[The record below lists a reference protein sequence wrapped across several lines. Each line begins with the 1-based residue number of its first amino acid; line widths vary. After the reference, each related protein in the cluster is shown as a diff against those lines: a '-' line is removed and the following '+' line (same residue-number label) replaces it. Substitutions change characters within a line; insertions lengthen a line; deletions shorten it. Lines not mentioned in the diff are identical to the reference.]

1 MSSSQKSSFNPAL
14 IIVDLQ
20 EDFCPPNGSLAVPNG
35 REIIDII
42 NKLLDLP
49 FILKV
54 ASKDWHPETHI
65 SFASNQQGKR
75 PFSDV
80 ITLTNPQKS
89 TEKKEIK
96 LWPNHCVAGTWGAEL
111 VAELNRNKIDLI
123 IEKGT
128 NESTEMY
135 SVFYDIWGNESGLT
149 KVLKEKDITDI
160 CVVGLAFD
168 YCVRETAKHAA
179 MEGFKTV
186 ILKEA
191 TRSICTEDDWGQIE
205 KDLQYSGVRLV
216 DIGDDVFSRNMDRK
230 LFSQSS
236 IN

>member
-1 MSSSQKSSFNPAL
+1 MAPSQKPSFNPAL

-20 EDFCPPNGSLAVPNG
+20 EDFCPPNGSLAVANG
-35 REIIDII
+35 RDIIDIV

-49 FILKV
+49 FILKI

-65 SFASNQQGKR
+65 SFASNQRGKR
-75 PFSDV
+75 PFSDM
-80 ITLTNPQKS
+80 ITVTNPQRS
-89 TEKKEIK
+89 AEKKEIK
-96 LWPNHCVAGTWGAEL
+96 LWPDHCVAGTWGGQL
-111 VAELNRNKIDLI
+111 VAELNSDKIDLV

-128 NESTEMY
+128 NERTEMY

-149 KVLKEKDITDI
+149 KILKEKDITDV
-160 CVVGLAFD
+160 CVVGLALD

-179 MEGFKTV
+179 MEGFETV
-186 ILKEA
+186 ILREA
-191 TRSICTEDDWGQIE
+191 IRSICTEEDWGPIE
-205 KDLQYSGVRLV
+205 KDLQNSGVRFI
-216 DIGDDVFSRNMDRK
+216 DINDDMFSKIMERE